1 MCVMPLRVFFSL
13 NINIFVNFHDYFY
26 THQQT
31 DEGLKSSLAAAG
43 LAAMLPFAGLAGDKV
58 PEKQKPAITVP
69 VLKPLS
75 VQEALLPE
83 NIVAATLTGEARG
96 EGEKGMQAVLNVLM
110 NRLKYAKETDLNKLK
125 DVSLARKQFSIWN
138 DKKTDEQKA
147 AFVNKMR
154 KTPQWATAIKLIDNA
169 KNGKLPDITGNATF
183 YHTNKVDP
191 DWSDTFVKTNIIGN
205 HIFYNHGKEFVSP
218 FIPKKV
224 LKKKPLKEEI
234 DTPNNGFLQRP
245 VGGPN
250 LVNFSPNFKDAPG
263 GIYLGSDQIHTPTI
277 QAARLRNLYKKK
289 LRKKNKNR

>member
-1 MCVMPLRVFFSL
+1 MLSRVFLSL
-13 NINIFVNFHDYFY
+13 YINIYVNFQEYYY

-31 DEGLKSSLAAAG
+31 DEGIKGTLAAAG
-43 LAAMLPFAGLAGDKV
+43 LAAMLPFAGMAGEKENV
-58 PEKQKPAITVP
+58 KQKPAITVP

-75 VQEALLPE
+75 VEEALLPD
-83 NIVAATLTGEARG
+83 NIIAATLTGEARG

-110 NRLKYAKETDLNKLK
+110 NRLKYANESDFKKLK
-125 DVSLARKQFSIWN
+125 EVSLAKKQFSIWN
-138 DKKTDEQKA
+138 KLTTDEQKA

-169 KNGKLPDITGNATF
+169 KKGKLQDITGNATF
-183 YHTNKVDP
+183 YHTNKMEP
-191 DWSDTFVKTNIIGN
+191 NWGNIFSKTNVIGN
-205 HIFYNHGKEFVSP
+205 HIFYNHGRNNVSS
-218 FIPKKV
+218 FIPGKKNI
-224 LKKKPLKEEI
+224 KQGKKPVNEEI
-234 DTPNNGFLQRP
+234 DTPNNGFVSRP

-289 LRKKNKNR
+289 KMKQRSKR

>member
-1 MCVMPLRVFFSL
+1 M
-13 NINIFVNFHDYFY
+13 NFQEFYY

-31 DEGLKSSLAAAG
+31 DEGLKSTLAAAG
-43 LAAMLPFAGLAGDKV
+43 LAAMLPFTGMGADKSDT
-58 PEKQKPAITVP
+58 KQKPAITAP

-75 VQEALLPE
+75 VEEALKPV
-83 NIVAATLTGEARG
+83 NIVAATITGEARG

-110 NRLKYAKETDLNKLK
+110 NRLKYANESDINKLK
-125 DVSLARKQFSIWN
+125 DVALAKNQFSIWN
-138 DKKTDEQKA
+138 KLKTDEQKA

-154 KTPQWATAIKLIDNA
+154 KTPQWATAIKLIENA

-183 YHTNKVDP
+183 YHTNKIEP
-191 DWSDTFVKTNIIGN
+191 NWGNIFSKTNVIGN
-205 HIFYNHGKEFVSP
+205 HIFYNHGRNNVSS
-218 FIPKKV
+218 FIPGRKNKKQV
-224 LKKKPLKEEI
+224 NEEI
-234 DTPNNGFLQRP
+234 DTPNNGFVSRP

-289 LRKKNKNR
+289 KMKQRSKR